1 MGKNDL
7 TNDERKKEAVKWLNQ
22 ATGTLFD
29 HLAALKVINDNQ
41 YYIDLGFESMEELC
55 KETWDYAKRTMYEQ
69 LQVANK
75 MLPILSVS
83 SSVRHGAQMVH
94 HTEIASLPFKK
105 LLILSTLEDQQLLN
119 FADTGFLKIGDSV
132 YTFEDIKKMDR
143 NVLRNLIIINPDDYE
158 ETKEEPVGMKLPFD
172 KVYSRAEKYF
182 SRLLLDIYNCD
193 TIVNEHRTQIDLL
206 IRKAAKIFDYYKTNG
221 K

>member
-75 MLPILSVS
+75 ILPLLSTTPGI
-83 SSVRHGAQMVH
+83 VRYSAQVLCNG
-94 HTEIASLPFKK
+94 TLSSLPFYK
-105 LLILSTLEDQQLLN
+105 LVILSGLEDSQILTLVN
-119 FADTGFLKIGDSV
+119 SGVIRIGDDT
-132 YTFEDIKKMDR
+132 YTIEDIKKMDR
-143 NVLRNLIIINPDDYE
+143 NFLRKLTNTDDE
-158 ETKEEPVGMKLPFD
+158 ETKEEPEGMKLPFN

-182 SRLLLDIYNCD
+182 SRLLLDLYKCD
-193 TIVNEHRTQIDLL
+193 TIVDEHRTQIDIL